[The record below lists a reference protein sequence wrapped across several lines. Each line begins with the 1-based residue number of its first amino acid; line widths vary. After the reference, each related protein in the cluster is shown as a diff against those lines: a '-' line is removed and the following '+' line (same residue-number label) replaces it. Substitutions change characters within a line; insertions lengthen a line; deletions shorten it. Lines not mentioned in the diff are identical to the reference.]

1 MNPIRPMCECEARPT
16 DLTMSRAYLDDLM
29 KYEYRRAREQAMND
43 VIDLLES
50 KKAIWFH
57 QTLVAGSATFWK
69 NKVQTTEQLINE
81 IEELKCQ
88 TQ

>member
-1 MNPIRPMCECEARPT
+1 MCKCEARPT

-69 NKVQTTEQLINE
+69 NKVQTTDQLINE